1 MSRDVVQAVR
11 RLAVIGG
18 GPIGIEAALYGA
30 RLGYRVSLY
39 EAAEVGAH
47 MLSWGHVRMF
57 SPWWMNISSIGV
69 GALQAEGWRP
79 PDADKCPTGRDF
91 VRQYLRPLAES
102 MAPRIG
108 LHTGVRVEAIGRDD
122 HLKGDAIREESRRRA
137 PFRLLLDRK
146 GEERVSY
153 VERVIDASGV
163 YGQHNWLGS
172 SGIPAAG
179 ERAASERIAYYMED
193 YGGADRS
200 KYAGARVVVIGGGY
214 SAATAVCALARLAK
228 AEPGTTIDWIVRS
241 RRRPPVPVF
250 PDDPLPLRNQLAQEA
265 NHIAEGVHPAVTFR
279 EGYAVS
285 EVRMRGGELR
295 VLLQP
300 SVSGE
305 GGRALTAGDPLRVD
319 RVVALVGY
327 RPDLELGREL
337 QLHTCWASEG
347 PMNLAATMLG
357 SAGGDCLVQS
367 SPGPEALAMP
377 EEGYLWLGHKSYGRN
392 SSFLLRIG
400 HAQIRDAFRLWEG
413 NPELDL
419 YSDSE
424 LIEAT
429 ISGS

>member
-1 MSRDVVQAVR
+1 MQEVR

-30 RLGYRVSLY
+30 RLGYQVSLY
-39 EAAEVGAH
+39 EATEVGAH

-57 SPWWMNISSIGV
+57 SPWWMNISSLGV
-69 GALQAEGWRP
+69 AALRAEGWRP

-108 LHTGVRVEAIGRDD
+108 LHTGVRAVAIGRDD

-179 ERAASERIAYYMED
+179 ERAAGDRIAYHLED

-200 KYAGARVVVIGGGY
+200 KYAGARVLVVGGGY
-214 SAATAVCALARLAK
+214 SAATAICALARLAK
-228 AEPGTTIDWIVRS
+228 AEPGTTIDWVVRS
-241 RRRPPVPVF
+241 RRRSPVPTF
-250 PDDPLPLRNQLAQEA
+250 PDDPLPLRDQLAREA
-265 NHIAEGVHPAVTFR
+265 NHIAEGVHPAVRLR

-285 EVRMRGGELR
+285 EVRRRGDELR

-300 SVSGE
+300 SDGGE

-357 SAGGDCLVQS
+357 SAGGDCLAVS
-367 SPGPEALAMP
+367 SPGPDALAMP
-377 EEGYLWLGHKSYGRN
+377 EDGYLWLGHKSYGRN
-392 SSFLLRIG
+392 PSFLLRVG
-400 HAQIRDAFRLWEG
+400 HAQIRDAFRLWERS
-413 NPELDL
+413 PELDL

-424 LIEAT
+424 LTGAT
-429 ISGS
+429 IARS

>member
-1 MSRDVVQAVR
+1 LSRDVVQAVR

-57 SPWWMNISSIGV
+57 SPWWMNISSLGV
-69 GALQAEGWRP
+69 AALQAEGWRP

-102 MAPRIG
+102 MAPRAG

-137 PFRLLLDRK
+137 PFRLLLDRN
-146 GEERVSY
+146 GEERVAY

-163 YGQHNWLGS
+163 YGQHNWLGTC
-172 SGIPAAG
+172 GIPAAG
-179 ERAASERIAYYMED
+179 ERAASERITYHMED
-193 YGGADRS
+193 YGGTDRS
-200 KYAGARVVVIGGGY
+200 KYAGVRVLVVGGGY

-279 EGYAVS
+279 EGYVVS

-295 VLLQP
+295 VSLQP

-319 RVVALVGY
+319 RVIALVGY

-347 PMNLAATMLG
+347 PMSLAATMLG
-357 SAGGDCLVQS
+357 PAGGDCLVES

-424 LIEAT
+424 LAEAT

>member
-1 MSRDVVQAVR
+1 MQAVR

-57 SPWWMNISSIGV
+57 SPWWMNISSLGV
-69 GALQAEGWRP
+69 AALQAEGWRP

-102 MAPRIG
+102 MAPRVG

-146 GEERVSY
+146 GEERVAY

-163 YGQHNWLGS
+163 YGQHNWLGTC
-172 SGIPAAG
+172 GIPAAG
-179 ERAASERIAYYMED
+179 ERAASERITYHMED
-193 YGGADRS
+193 YGGTDRS
-200 KYAGARVVVIGGGY
+200 KYAGVRVLVVGGGY

-295 VLLQP
+295 VSLQP
-300 SVSGE
+300 SDSGE
-305 GGRALTAGDPLRVD
+305 RGRALTAGDPLRVD
-319 RVVALVGY
+319 RVIALVGY

-357 SAGGDCLVQS
+357 SAGGDCLAQS
-367 SPGPEALAMP
+367 APGPEALAMP

-392 SSFLLRIG
+392 PSFLLRIG

-424 LIEAT
+424 LAEAT
-429 ISGS
+429 IFGH